1 MSSGD
6 KLITLAVGAGPEL
19 DLEHFQKHCR
29 GVIIRVASG
38 YANKVLRVGDVKK
51 NGFVAK
57 RTTTHPGF
65 VETFWGEMVGKL
77 DIEIDDSVDNY
88 VRRPSS
94 DIVLFVKH

>member
-1 MSSGD
+1 LSSGD
-6 KLITLAVGAGPEL
+6 KLITLAVGAGPER

-29 GVIIRVASG
+29 GVIIRVASDD
-38 YANKVLRVGDVKK
+38 ANTVLLVGDVKK

-57 RTTTHPGF
+57 RTEHPGF
-65 VETFWGEMVGKL
+65 VETFWEEMVGKL